1 MRGRPPF
8 YETPESMQEGIDEY
22 FVYIKGEVTKE
33 VNENGVM
40 TDKVTRQPEPA
51 TITGLALFLGFNDR
65 QSLYDYQEKPE
76 FTCIVKKARTI
87 VECEYEKRL
96 SGATP
101 TGSIFALKNMGWN
114 DKVQNEITMPEMKRV
129 VIE

>member
-1 MRGRPPF
+1 
-8 YETPESMQEGIDEY
+8 MQEGIDEY

-40 TDKVTRQPEPA
+40 TDKVTRHPEPA

-87 VECEYEKRL
+87 VECEY
-96 SGATP
+96 
-101 TGSIFALKNMGWN
+101 
-114 DKVQNEITMPEMKRV
+114 
-129 VIE
+129 